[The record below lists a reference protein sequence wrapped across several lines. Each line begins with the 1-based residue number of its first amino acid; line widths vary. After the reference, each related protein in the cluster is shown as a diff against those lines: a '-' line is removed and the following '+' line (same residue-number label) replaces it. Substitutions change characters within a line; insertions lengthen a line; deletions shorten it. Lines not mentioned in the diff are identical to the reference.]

1 MRKHSINYPDLIAR
15 LIPRDRNLKKNDEKI
30 LSKSVTFQVTDSCN
44 LACTYCYQTHKGK
57 QVMSL
62 EVAKKFVDLI
72 LSDELEYINTS
83 NSPAVVFE
91 FIGGEPFLE
100 AKLISEI
107 VDYIERRL
115 IILEHPWACFHIYS
129 ICSNGT
135 LYFEEEVQSL
145 MKKLGGNVSFSV
157 TIDGNKQLHDSCR
170 VFPDGRPSYDL
181 AWAAAKDWIDRG
193 YEMGSKITIAP
204 ENLDYIYDAIV
215 HIINLGYAEINAN
228 TIYEK
233 GWEKEDAA
241 RFYHL
246 LKRIADYVLENDLD
260 NEINISLF
268 AEEFFKP
275 KPIHDNDN
283 WCGGNGM
290 MIACDPVGDIYP
302 CLRYMKSSLGESQK
316 PLVIGN
322 VYDGIEH
329 TSEQKDCV
337 TCLQGV
343 NRRSQSTDECFY
355 CPIAGGCAWCSAYN
369 YQETGTPDKRVTYS
383 CDMHKARSLAN
394 VYYWNKYYRKNGIDN
409 VFDLFCPDE
418 WALEIVTED
427 ELNKIKALTRRG

>member
-15 LIPRDRNLKKNDEKI
+15 LIPHDRNLQKNDEKI

-233 GWEKEDAA
+233 GWVKEDAA

-246 LKRIADYVLENDLD
+246 LKRIADYVLEKDLD

-418 WALEIVTED
+418 WALEIVTEE
-427 ELNKIKALTRRG
+427 ELNKIKELTRRG